1 MNGRTGRLPGTQT
14 KAIREL
20 DAAISLYVD
29 ARDARMKKSTPEKE
43 AKTKLI
49 ELMKKH
55 KVEVYKDQESGR
67 IVTLKHGD
75 DSIKVTDVETEE

>member
-1 MNGRTGRLPGTQT
+1 
-14 KAIREL
+14 
-20 DAAISLYVD
+20 
-29 ARDARMKKSTPEKE
+29 MKKTTPEKE

-75 DSIKVTDVETEE
+75 DSIKVTDIETEE